1 MCWSTR
7 GSGSSIE
14 RAAKSRA
21 ARLAPVPRQP
31 AGLCEPARVRRAF
44 RREPDCRAGV
54 QRQAAGRS
62 LRRPLVLSGDRDD
75 ARNGLWRRLSHADRL
90 SRSARSRKPG
100 ATRLLR
106 EESRSVAAQS
116 RELVRHRRPGA
127 RSARAAALW
136 FSPLGRL
143 CADCRGAFHRLR
155 RAVRGDAGL
164 LRRLDRHRH
173 GARQGNLGRDAGAVH
188 ADHLLLA
195 LFAQLLAPRPADR
208 DLRLARHRGV
218 RTRRVSQEPHARLRA
233 RCPRSRP
240 EQPDHH
246 VAAYP
251 AEQHHTSRHS
261 GAVRD
266 GRRDRCPD
274 QPRFPELGHASGH
287 AEPGRAA
294 QPGEGQPLRMVDLHV
309 DLRRAR
315 RDAASAH
322 PDRRL
327 VARRA
332 RSAPGAGGR
341 AAMSLLEVR
350 DLSISFGAR
359 QVVDNVSFS
368 LDAGEKLALVGESA
382 SGKTV
387 TALSTLRLI
396 ENARLTG
403 EILFNGKQVL
413 KMLPEELRGMRGRD
427 IAVIFKEPMTALN
440 PIFTVGDQIVESI
453 ELHTK
458 LRGAQAW
465 GEAVAAMRRVGIDDA
480 ERRARSYPHQLSG
493 GQRQRAMIA
502 MALACHP
509 KLLIADEPTTALD
522 AAIRLQILELLEGL
536 RAQAGMALLLITH
549 DLNLVRRY
557 ADRVAVMERGVMVEQ
572 GPTAQVTERPQ
583 HPYTQKLVNSRPVRD
598 VGPPGAGRVVE
609 ARDVRVEYPTRL
621 PGIRGWFKSGRFT
634 AVEGVGFDLAPGETL
649 GIIGESGSGKT
660 TLALAVLGL
669 MEAQGEIRI
678 GGSSWRVSAK
688 EKRMLRREIQVVF
701 QDPLSSLS
709 PRLTVEQIIGEGLE
723 IHEPQLDAAQRRER
737 IVQALYDVGLTEAG
751 EAEPLLARY
760 PHEFSGGQRQ
770 RIAIARA
777 LIVKPKVVVLDEP
790 TSALDVTIQ
799 KQVLE
804 LLAGLQRKY
813 GLSYILVTHD
823 IDV

>member
-1 MCWSTR
+1 
-7 GSGSSIE
+7 
-14 RAAKSRA
+14 
-21 ARLAPVPRQP
+21 
-31 AGLCEPARVRRAF
+31 
-44 RREPDCRAGV
+44 
-54 QRQAAGRS
+54 
-62 LRRPLVLSGDRDD
+62 
-75 ARNGLWRRLSHADRL
+75 
-90 SRSARSRKPG
+90 
-100 ATRLLR
+100 
-106 EESRSVAAQS
+106 
-116 RELVRHRRPGA
+116 
-127 RSARAAALW
+127 
-136 FSPLGRL
+136 
-143 CADCRGAFHRLR
+143 
-155 RAVRGDAGL
+155 
-164 LRRLDRHRH
+164 
-173 GARQGNLGRDAGAVH
+173 
-188 ADHLLLA
+188 
-195 LFAQLLAPRPADR
+195 
-208 DLRLARHRGV
+208 
-218 RTRRVSQEPHARLRA
+218 
-233 RCPRSRP
+233 
-240 EQPDHH
+240 
-246 VAAYP
+246 
-251 AEQHHTSRHS
+251 
-261 GAVRD
+261 
-266 GRRDRCPD
+266 
-274 QPRFPELGHASGH
+274 
-287 AEPGRAA
+287 
-294 QPGEGQPLRMVDLHV
+294 
-309 DLRRAR
+309 
-315 RDAASAH
+315 
-322 PDRRL
+322 
-327 VARRA
+327 
-332 RSAPGAGGR
+332 
-341 AAMSLLEVR
+341 MSLLELR
-350 DLSISFGAR
+350 DLSVDFGLR
-359 QVVDNVSFS
+359 RVVDRVSFA

-396 ENARLTG
+396 ESARLTG

-413 KMLPEELRGMRGRD
+413 KMSPEELRGLRGRD
-427 IAVIFKEPMTALN
+427 IAVIFQEPMTALN
-440 PIFTVGDQIVESI
+440 PIYTVGDQIVESI

-465 GEAVAAMRRVGIDDA
+465 AEAVGAMRRVGIDDA
-480 ERRARSYPHQLSG
+480 ARRARSYPHQLSG

-502 MALACHP
+502 MALACNP

-522 AAIRLQILELLEGL
+522 AAIRLQVLELLEDL

-549 DLNLVRRY
+549 DLNLVRRF

-572 GPTAQVTERPQ
+572 GPTAQVIGRPQ

-634 AVEGVGFDLAPGETL
+634 AVEGVDFDLAPGETL

-669 MEAQGEIRI
+669 LKAQGH
-678 GGSSWRVSAK
+678 VSIDGMQWSQADRAQ
-688 EKRMLRREIQVVF
+688 KRALRRQIQVVF

-709 PRLTVEQIIGEGLE
+709 PRLTVEAIIGEGLE
-723 IHEPQLDAAQRRER
+723 IHAPQLNAAERRSR

-823 IDV
+823 IDVVRAMAHRVMVMKDSRIVESGPLAEVLESSGTEP